1 VSPFF
6 RTNRPTKNRIAGTDV
21 RRWLNVELPQV
32 QNTRVDLLS
41 ESAGGELIH
50 IELQSV
56 LTEEAR
62 QMPIFNDLLDHEVL
76 GPAIKRGIQEGI
88 QQGELSVL
96 RRQLEKRFGPLP
108 DWAQQRLLSLS
119 TSELDDLSIR
129 VLEARTIRE
138 LLGQDN

>member
-1 VSPFF
+1 MMVWFEKFHDANSCQLA
-6 RTNRPTKNRIAGTDV
+6 T
-21 RRWLNVELPQV
+21 
-32 QNTRVDLLS
+32 
-41 ESAGGELIH
+41 
-50 IELQSV
+50 V

-76 GPAIKRGIQEGI
+76 GPAIKQGI

-108 DWAQQRLLSLS
+108 DWAEQRLLSLS

-129 VLEARTIRE
+129 VLEARNIRD
-138 LLGQDN
+138 LLGQNT